1 MPTTRLVV
9 SNLKKDFIL
18 HTQHNAHIP
27 VFNGFSLS
35 VDSGECAVLL
45 GPSGMGKSTFLKCL
59 YGNYKITSGSITL
72 YFDDG
77 EIDVAKCEPEW
88 IHGLRRQTIGYV
100 SQFLRVIPRVAA
112 IDVVVEP
119 LLMQGVT
126 KEDAYQKAAVLLA
139 RLHIP
144 EKLWSLSP
152 TTFSGGEQ
160 QRVNIARG
168 FIANYPVL
176 LLDEPTAS
184 LDAKN
189 RAVVIEL
196 INEAKAN
203 GAAVVG
209 IFHDKDV
216 RDTVADNVIDL
227 SQFVA

>member
-1 MPTTRLVV
+1 MSNTRLVV
-9 SNLKKDFIL
+9 SDLQKDFIL
-18 HTQHNAHIP
+18 HTQNHAHIS
-27 VFNGFSLS
+27 VFKGFSLA
-35 VDSGECAVLL
+35 VKSGECAVLS

-59 YGNYKITSGSITL
+59 YGNYKITSGSIRL

-77 EIDVAKCEPEW
+77 QIDIAQCEPEW

-100 SQFLRVIPRVAA
+100 SQFLRVIPRVAT
-112 IDVVVEP
+112 IDLVSEP
-119 LLMQGVT
+119 LLIQGFS
-126 KEDAYQKAAVLLA
+126 KEEAYKQAGILLT

-168 FIANYPVL
+168 FIANYPIL

-189 RAVVIEL
+189 RAVVVSL
-196 INEAKAN
+196 INEAKAK
-203 GAAVVG
+203 GAAIVG
-209 IFHDKDV
+209 IFHDEEV
-216 RDTVADNVIDL
+216 RDSVSDQVIDL
-227 SQFVA
+227 EDFVA